1 MTTPASPSCDAVV
14 VGTGIAGLA
23 AALALARQRV
33 PVCLLGPKPQLPPAR
48 PHQHDIR
55 VYAISPA
62 SRRLLDEFGA
72 WSAIP
77 PERLTPI
84 EAMEVYGDGGAR
96 LDLHAWQAGQSELA
110 TIVESTELERA
121 LTNALQV
128 FGVPWRQARFQALV
142 RHPNQQLEL
151 QTDTGERLRC
161 RLAIAADGAQSA
173 LRQAAGIEV
182 RGRDYDTVGLVAHF
196 NLEQPHQGTALQW
209 FTAQGILALLPMPTT
224 PDGPQASMVWSC
236 PRHKADALLALPPE
250 EQARRLQESLFQIS
264 GGRLG
269 RLQLRSQV
277 RGFDLKL
284 QNAEHMAMPGL
295 ALVGD
300 AAHVVHP
307 LAGQG
312 LNLGLGDVAALAEAI
327 GTREHWRPPGD
338 ERVMRRYQ
346 RSRAESVAAMK
357 LATDGLYQLFNA
369 PLTPLAWLRNTGL
382 QAVNWVPGLK
392 RQLILQASR
401 F

>member
-33 PVCLLGPKPQLPPAR
+33 PVSLLGPKPELPVAQ

-62 SRRLLDEFGA
+62 SRRLLDELGA
-72 WSAIP
+72 WGAMP

-84 EAMEVYGDGGAR
+84 EAMEVYGDQGAC
-96 LDLHAWQAGQSELA
+96 LNLHAWQAGQNDLA

-121 LTNALQV
+121 LRNALQV
-128 FGVPWRQARFQALV
+128 FGGPWRQARFQALE
-142 RHPNQQLEL
+142 RQPNQPVEL
-151 QTDTGERLRC
+151 RTDTGERLRSH
-161 RLAIAADGAQSA
+161 LVVGADGAQSP
-173 LRQAAGIEV
+173 LRQASGLSV
-182 RGRDYDTVGLVAHF
+182 QRRDYDAVGLVAHF
-196 NLEQPHQGTALQW
+196 NLELPHQGVALQW
-209 FTAQGILALLPMPTT
+209 FSAQGILALLPMPTT
-224 PDGPQASMVWSC
+224 PEGPQASMVWSR
-236 PRHKADALLALPPE
+236 PRREADALLALSPA
-250 EQARRLQESLFQIS
+250 EQAQQLQEQLYQIS
-264 GGRLG
+264 QGRLG
-269 RLQLRSQV
+269 KLRLRSAV
-277 RGFDLKL
+277 RGFDLRL
-284 QNAEHMAMPGL
+284 QHASQMAMPGL

-312 LNLGLGDVAALAEAI
+312 LNLGLGDVAALAQAV
-327 GTREHWRPPGD
+327 GSREHWRSPGD

-346 RSRAESVAAMK
+346 RSRAESVAAMR
-357 LATDGLYQLFNA
+357 LATNGLYQLFDA
-369 PLTPLAWLRNTGL
+369 PLTPVAWLRNTGL
-382 QAVNWVPGLK
+382 QAVNWIPGLK
-392 RQLILQASR
+392 RQIILQASR